1 MFRVCSAN
9 WRSFAAQSTK
19 KLQDTH
25 KNHNPLSM
33 CDNFN
38 LKKWMDIS
46 KIHGTHWLLRF
57 FYLVLGDRDMPCF
70 PGLIYRPFPAFP
82 SIFPFPCVLAVWN
95 AAERWTS
102 NRHKEL
108 GMDDGFLT
116 DVSEDLWI
124 ARVCLSVPC
133 FNLSFGSN
141 YFSFLSSCA
150 LSLLRNTNNS
160 YPRLLAS
167 LGLTQILDRRWK
179 AAHSKEMT

>member
-1 MFRVCSAN
+1 
-9 WRSFAAQSTK
+9 
-19 KLQDTH
+19 
-25 KNHNPLSM
+25 M

-57 FYLVLGDRDMPCF
+57 FSLVLGDRDMPCF
-70 PGLIYRPFPAFP
+70 PVLIYRHFSAFP

-108 GMDDGFLT
+108 GMVDVFLT

-124 ARVCLSVPC
+124 AHVCLSVLR

-141 YFSFLSSCA
+141 YFSFLSPCG

-167 LGLTQILDRRWK
+167 LGLTQTLDRSWK
-179 AAHSKEMT
+179 AAHSKEMMQLALGLELLYSSVSL